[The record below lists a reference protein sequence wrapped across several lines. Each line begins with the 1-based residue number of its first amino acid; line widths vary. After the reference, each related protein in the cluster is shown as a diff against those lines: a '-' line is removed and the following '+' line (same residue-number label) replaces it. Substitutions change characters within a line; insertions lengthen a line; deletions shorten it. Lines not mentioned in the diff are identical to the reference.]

1 MAGVNANA
9 MLASRWKTPIL
20 SESSNKMLRA
30 PPVRACHTREGGAQR
45 VPRSGSRAARRRSSG
60 RREPAGA
67 TASLPASPVRRA
79 QHGVRTAAVQ
89 LRRARAA
96 AFRLNRR
103 RQGGIPQA
111 RCARSPM
118 PICLP
123 PASCCCLPGK
133 SACPRKADSGFHPR
147 ALAPTQRS
155 STTQTATL
163 AMLPLPSYSS
173 A

>member
-1 MAGVNANA
+1 MCHA
-9 MLASRWKTPIL
+9 LA
-20 SESSNKMLRA
+20 RA
-30 PPVRACHTREGGAQR
+30 PL
-45 VPRSGSRAARRRSSG
+45 ARRRSEPG
-60 RREPAGA
+60 R
-67 TASLPASPVRRA
+67 SDSQPASPVRRA

-155 STTQTATL
+155 STTQTRAAMKSDSSRSRQHTRFSQIRYSVKGMTHSATPTARTTFWRL
-163 AMLPLPSYSS
+163 YPRDS
-173 A
+173 AQMCLRAKELRSK